1 MINFMFKIYNA
12 IGKHRRIILFLCD
25 LVLWNL
31 SYYLAYGINKNNLA
45 LSGDLTVFLWGL
57 LIVNVCFVT
66 VFVLFRLY
74 DKLWRY
80 ADIED
85 FFYAAIA
92 SLTANLTFMTG
103 TMLIG
108 ISKPEFNLGTRVYV
122 TFALMS
128 SFFVMLFRIV
138 YRLNKILERRSL
150 AQKPKKASDDNRSR
164 RGCAFGA
171 Q

>member
-12 IGKHRRIILFLCD
+12 IGKHRRLILFLCD

-31 SYYLAYGINKNNLA
+31 SYYLAYGINKNNLS

-80 ADIED
+80 ADIVVLCD
-85 FFYAAIA
+85 AFQD
-92 SLTANLTFMTG
+92 
-103 TMLIG
+103 
-108 ISKPEFNLGTRVYV
+108 RVQ
-122 TFALMS
+122 T
-128 SFFVMLFRIV
+128 
-138 YRLNKILERRSL
+138 
-150 AQKPKKASDDNRSR
+150 Q
-164 RGCAFGA
+164 
-171 Q
+171 